1 MSVAVVSDIVPLD
14 KSVGL
19 KVYNADV
26 QELLEGHGKQLTTE
40 ELEHLQKEQEKMVME
55 EISDIEEGREND
67 PNSLIYEMSV
77 SVKWGEVQVCRK
89 TSPSE
94 C

>member
-26 QELLEGHGKQLTTE
+26 QELLEGHGKQLT
-40 ELEHLQKEQEKMVME
+40 
-55 EISDIEEGREND
+55 SEGTGKNGGGGNFRH
-67 PNSLIYEMSV
+67 V
-77 SVKWGEVQVCRK
+77 GRK
-89 TSPSE
+89 GV
-94 C
+94 